1 LSASDTTPAS
11 TVIAPTIRQCDPSGP
26 GVVVVF
32 PEGYPN
38 VDPAFARKA
47 DDDAFLPFE
56 RGYERIIA
64 LAQREAGV
72 RVAVVPLGFQY
83 ARGKR
88 KKKRPAHRSETGPLL
103 FSPFGENLAVR
114 TATRLEAIAAVDRLV
129 ATRLERHGG
138 LPAAVAASHF
148 EHLALGTRSA
158 AAAAVA
164 AAAAAGV
171 AATAAAGACTLG
183 LAGRAA
189 IRATVRFVREALR
202 CEELLFARTKGKRC
216 VAINA
221 VEGFVCIHGS

>member
-164 AAAAAGV
+164 AAAAGIAP
-171 AATAAAGACTLG
+171 TAAAGACALG

-189 IRATVRFVREALR
+189 IGATVRFVREALR
-202 CEELLFARTKGKRC
+202 CEELLFARAKREGS

-221 VEGFVCIHGS
+221 VEGFVCIHVS